1 MKKPETLI
9 PVNADSIKRL
19 IKTTGASIAETSR
32 LLGLNENYLSATLAT
47 ERLPESVV
55 ERLAI
60 FLRVPPDTL
69 FIPKADKPATEV
81 KLPDDVAKDSTIQA
95 LLLCVQ
101 QLAKE
106 VTEMSDEMTAI
117 RTQEKN
123 FYVATSKLL
132 EKLFNQMRYDP
143 TKVK

>member
-1 MKKPETLI
+1 MKKPEALV
-9 PVNADSIKRL
+9 PVNSESIKRA
-19 IKTTGASIAETSR
+19 IRTTSATLAETSR

-47 ERLPESVV
+47 NKLPASVV

-60 FLRVPPDTL
+60 FLRVPVDTL
-69 FIPKADKPATEV
+69 YLPEEKKEEPAA
-81 KLPDDVAKDSTIQA
+81 KLPEDMAKDSTVQA

-106 VTEMSDEMTAI
+106 VTEMSDELTAM
-117 RTQEKN
+117 RTQQKN
-123 FYVATSKLL
+123 FYVATTKVL